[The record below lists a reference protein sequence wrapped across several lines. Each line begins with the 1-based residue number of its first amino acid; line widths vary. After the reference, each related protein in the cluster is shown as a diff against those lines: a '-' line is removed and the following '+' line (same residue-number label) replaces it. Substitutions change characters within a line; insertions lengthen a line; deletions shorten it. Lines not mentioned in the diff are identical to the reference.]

1 MPRTLI
7 YSHTSLWPVHNA
19 ESVELA
25 KAALGR
31 GNDVY
36 WLQCEGELASCPA
49 NGEHSLLACAECKV
63 RSSLVR
69 RDFLDESIHFETLRL
84 SHVPVELEQVSA
96 VQFLRDFCFDDAPL
110 GELVLSQLVEATLDT
125 IIPDSVVENQGR
137 RLLQNAINLYQ
148 ASLNFI
154 HDRGIDEVYAWN
166 GRRPS
171 DGPVLWAA
179 KKMGVDYYAHITG
192 GSRTSLLVLP
202 ATKIHDRVASSEF
215 REGLIADAKAE
226 LGTATV
232 MAQGE
237 EFFER
242 NRNGTLD
249 TIGYRHFRS
258 ARGSASS
265 ASRKASWVYF
275 SNSPFERGFMSDWA
289 DGLIDAR
296 DQFDLL
302 TKLHSLLPKDAR
314 MQFTVRWH
322 PNLRNAGPG
331 LRIAL
336 NQCVEST
343 PDFYHVPPESDLD
356 SHALMEEADVV
367 VSNGSTMGIEATLF
381 GKPSI
386 LAGVAGYSGMDGVYE
401 VRSVSELSKLLQTP
415 LSPKAADKAREYGW
429 YLANFGNHVVTY
441 SSWKDDNRVFVD
453 GREFGRYQG
462 LAKKKVRLLK
472 RLRKAK
478 LRLFTRL
485 QKVQLVFGKE

>member
-1 MPRTLI
+1 MVRTLI

-36 WLQCEGELASCPA
+36 WLQCEGDLASCPA
-49 NGEHSLLACAECKV
+49 NAEHSLLACAECKV

-69 RDFLDESIHFETLRL
+69 RDFLDESIHYETLRL
-84 SHVPVELEQVSA
+84 AHVPVDLGQVSS

-110 GELVLSQLVEATLDT
+110 GELVLSQLVDNVKDT
-125 IIPDSVVENQGR
+125 IIPDSVVENEGR
-137 RLLQNAINLYQ
+137 RLLQNAVNLYE

-154 HDRGIDEVYAWN
+154 RDREIDEVYAWN

-202 ATKIHDRVASSEF
+202 ATKIHDRKIVSEF
-215 REGLIADAKAE
+215 RDHLLSKAKVE
-226 LGTATV
+226 LGAATV
-232 MAQGE
+232 SAQGE
-237 EFFER
+237 EYFAR

-249 TIGYRHFRS
+249 TVGYKHFRTS
-258 ARGSASS
+258 THPSS
-265 ASRKASWVYF
+265 AESRKTSYVYF

-289 DGLIDAR
+289 VGFIDAR

-322 PNLRNAGPG
+322 PNMRNAGPG
-331 LRIAL
+331 LRKVL
-336 NQCVEST
+336 DHCVKST
-343 PDFYHVPPESDLD
+343 PGFHHVLPESDLD
-356 SHALMEEADVV
+356 SYSLLQEADVV

-401 VRSVSELSKLLQTP
+401 VSSVSELSKLLQAS
-415 LSPKAADKAREYGW
+415 LKPKAAEKAREYGW
-429 YLANFGNHVVTY
+429 YSAHFGNHPTIHAR
-441 SSWKDDNRVFVD
+441 WMED
-453 GREFGRYQG
+453 GRIVIGGHLFGVLRG
-462 LAKKKVRLLK
+462 FTALK
-472 RLRKAK
+472 IRILRAFRK
-478 LRLFTRL
+478 TRL
-485 QKVQLVFGKE
+485 VFWERNL

>member
-1 MPRTLI
+1 MVRTLI

-36 WLQCEGELASCPA
+36 WLQCEGDLASCPA
-49 NGEHSLLACAECKV
+49 NAEHSLLACAECKV

-69 RDFLDESIHFETLRL
+69 RDFLDESIHYETLRL
-84 SHVPVELEQVSA
+84 AHVPVDLGQVSS

-110 GELVLSQLVEATLDT
+110 GELVLSQLVDNVKDT
-125 IIPDSVVENQGR
+125 IIPDSVVENEGR
-137 RLLQNAINLYQ
+137 RLLQNAVNLYE

-154 HDRGIDEVYAWN
+154 RDREIDEVYAWN

-179 KKMGVDYYAHITG
+179 KKMGIDYYAHITG

-202 ATKIHDRVASSEF
+202 ATKIHDRKVVSEF
-215 REGLIADAKAE
+215 RDHLLSKAKVE
-226 LGTATV
+226 LGAATV
-232 MAQGE
+232 SAQGE
-237 EFFER
+237 DYFAR

-249 TIGYRHFRS
+249 TVGYKHFRTS
-258 ARGSASS
+258 THPSS
-265 ASRKASWVYF
+265 SESRKTSYVYF

-289 DGLIDAR
+289 DGFIDAR

-322 PNLRNAGPG
+322 PNIRNAGQG
-331 LRIAL
+331 IRTVLTK
-336 NQCVEST
+336 CVEST
-343 PDFYHVPPESDLD
+343 PDFYHVMPESNLD
-356 SHALMEEADVV
+356 SHSLLLEADAV

-386 LAGVAGYSGMDGVYE
+386 LVGVAGYSGTDGVYE
-401 VRSVSELSKLLQTP
+401 VDSVAELSKLLESP
-415 LSPKAADKAREYGW
+415 LVPKLAEKAREYGW
-429 YLANFGNHVVTY
+429 YLGHFGNHAVTFF
-441 SSWKDDNRVFVD
+441 SWKDSGRVVIG
-453 GREFGRYQG
+453 GRHFGGVTGVAAIKIG
-462 LAKKKVRLLK
+462 LLRQ
-472 RLRKAK
+472 LRKFLLLFAK
-478 LRLFTRL
+478 AH
-485 QKVQLVFGKE
+485 